1 MTSRIVKRS
10 VVIAGQKK
18 SISLEEAVW
27 KSLKEIAAYRDTTLF
42 ALVAAIDSRRIRG
55 NLSSAIR
62 LFLLNFYRE
71 QLDIDGRKAIDA
83 ALHSSTRELH

>member
-42 ALVAAIDSRRIRG
+42 ALVAAIESWRIRG

>member
-1 MTSRIVKRS
+1 MP
-10 VVIAGQKK
+10 
-18 SISLEEAVW
+18 LAVW
-27 KSLKEIAAYRDTTLF
+27 KSLKEVAGYEDTTLF
-42 ALVAAIDSRRIRG
+42 ALLAAIDSRRIDG

-83 ALHSSTRELH
+83 ALPSSSRELH